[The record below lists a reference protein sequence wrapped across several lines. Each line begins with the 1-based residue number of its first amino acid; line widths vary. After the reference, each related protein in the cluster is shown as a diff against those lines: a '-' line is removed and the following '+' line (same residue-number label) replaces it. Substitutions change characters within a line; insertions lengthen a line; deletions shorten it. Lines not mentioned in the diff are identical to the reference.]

1 MELKNVLL
9 LSASVV
15 YKNMIRNALAELSD
29 NASLLS
35 EDNETKALEL
45 IKNNLCELIIIDTT
59 VMPKNIFGFIN
70 ELSGYKMHII
80 LLCEQS
86 EFDKNNY
93 HKIRHVSLSTII
105 KQTHSDYYSNYKSI
119 KRGLRYGI
127 VKIRDLEDGM
137 TEIVAPSNE
146 RIRESFISY
155 ELLLI
160 ASSTGGP
167 SAIERVF
174 SGLPK
179 KLGIPVLIVQHMPP
193 GFTYNF
199 AANLSRSLDMDFRE
213 AKDGDEL
220 INDRILIAPG
230 GYHMVINNEKKIS
243 VTDGELVNGVKP
255 SADILFESVANQYKG
270 RRILVIVLT
279 GMGSDGKNGVQS
291 LSKQCNIYCIT
302 QDEESCVVYGM
313 PRSVVEARLS
323 DATLNIN
330 KIAGAI
336 TQKLGLRGNEE
347 ETS

>member
-15 YKNMIRNALAELSD
+15 YNNMIRNALAELYS
-29 NASLLS
+29 NASLYS
-35 EDNETKALEL
+35 EDSEAKACEFLK
-45 IKNNLCELIIIDTT
+45 KNPCELLIIDTT
-59 VMPKNIFGFIN
+59 VMPKNHFGFIN
-70 ELSGYKMHII
+70 ELSGYRMHII

-105 KQTHSDYYSNYKSI
+105 KQTHSDYYSNYRSI

-127 VKIRDLEDGM
+127 VRIKDFEDEAADNVTHSYEKTRDYQR
-137 TEIVAPSNE
+137 A
-146 RIRESFISY
+146 F

-167 SAIERVF
+167 SAIERLF

-179 KLGIPVLIVQHMPP
+179 NLGLPVLIVQHMPP

-199 AANLSRSLDMDFRE
+199 AANLSRSLNMDFRE

-220 INDRILIAPG
+220 LNDRILIAPG

-243 VTDGELVNGVKP
+243 ITDGELVNGVKP
-255 SADILFESVANQYKG
+255 SADILFESVAKHYKG

-291 LSKQCNIYCIT
+291 LSSQCQIYCIT

-313 PRSVVEARLS
+313 PRSIVEAKLS

-336 TQKLGLRGNEE
+336 TLKLNLGGNGE